1 MILVLGNIV
10 LLIIGIVLLIIG
22 HRYDIK
28 HEDKYEYVD
37 SCCGKT
43 TVGSVFT
50 IINGLFTILFVLV
63 ALIAHTT
70 FDQDHKRI
78 ELEEKRVAIIQELSR
93 EDDILLQGINDAKDF
108 NTELRY
114 RQRQLDSPMYNWLT
128 SPVWNEFETIEY

>member
-1 MILVLGNIV
+1 MILILGNIV

-22 HRYDIK
+22 HRYEVK
-28 HEDKYEYVD
+28 HEDKYKYVD
-37 SCCGKT
+37 RCCGKT

-50 IINGLFTILFVLV
+50 IVNGLFTILFVLV

-78 ELEEKRVAIIQELSR
+78 ELEEKRAAIIQELSR
-93 EDDILLQGINDAKDF
+93 EDDILLQGINNAKDF